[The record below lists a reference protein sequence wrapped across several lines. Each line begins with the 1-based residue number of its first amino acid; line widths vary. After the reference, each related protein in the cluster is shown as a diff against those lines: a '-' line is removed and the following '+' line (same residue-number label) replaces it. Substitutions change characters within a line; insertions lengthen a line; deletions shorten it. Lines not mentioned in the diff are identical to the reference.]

1 MRLFVEYLFCSE
13 LCFDGTFYFQ
23 SISEEYISFLSQDR
37 EDEFVIILETVRE
50 VIDRHDRVFHLFS
63 IKCLLEKVVELDLV
77 EVTDDEYIDDI
88 VRGFIS
94 KIQYCIRD
102 RHEIEGFASLEELF
116 YRLHDII

>member
-13 LCFDGTFYFQ
+13 LCFNRALYLE
-23 SISEEYISFLSQDR
+23 SISEEYISFLCEDR
-37 EDEFVIILETVRE
+37 EYELVIILETVRE
-50 VIDRHDRVFHLFS
+50 VIDRHDRIFHLFS

-77 EVTDDEYIDDI
+77 EIPDDKNIDDI

-116 YRLHDII
+116 HRLHDII